1 MRVDFHVHT
10 SVGGAKNTPAE
21 MAAVAKKQGLD
32 AIAITDPGTLDGW
45 KNFNPQ
51 SFMIIPGVEVKVPE
65 GKILVYGVKKVPEHE
80 SAEALREWAKKNGY
94 LAIPVL
100 EKKLEDWALNFDII
114 EAINA
119 NTPPWACKEAV
130 KKCTSAG
137 KKFICASGANSV
149 AQLGKFYTMVNVE
162 AEDWTDVIKAVKKG
176 DFEARVKFPGIGD
189 MIRSRF

>member
-10 SVGGAKNTPAE
+10 SVSGAKNTPAE

-51 SFMIIPGVEVKVPE
+51 SFMIIPGIEVAVAE
-65 GKILVYGVKKVPEHE
+65 GKVLVYGVKKVPEHD

-94 LAIPVL
+94 LVIPVL
-100 EKKLEDWALNFDII
+100 EGKLGEWAMSFDIV

-119 NTPPWACKEAV
+119 NARPGACKQAV
-130 KKCTSAG
+130 RRCTSVG

-149 AQLGKFYTMVNVE
+149 AQLGKFYTNVAVE
-162 AEDWTDVIKAVKKG
+162 TEDWTDVVKAMKKG
-176 DFEARVKFPGIGD
+176 EFEARLKFPGIGD
-189 MIRSRF
+189 MIRSRL